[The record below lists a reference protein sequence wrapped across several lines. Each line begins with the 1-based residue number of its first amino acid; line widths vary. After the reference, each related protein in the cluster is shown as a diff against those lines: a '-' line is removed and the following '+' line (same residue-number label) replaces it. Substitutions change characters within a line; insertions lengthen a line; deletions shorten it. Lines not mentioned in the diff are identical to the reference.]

1 MNRSPCLFH
10 GQSCS
15 GHTGHSG
22 SHRIR
27 VVAAMLA
34 FSKRPELVSGFVET
48 LTYHQ
53 DIPGDK
59 GGN

>member
-1 MNRSPCLFH
+1 M
-10 GQSCS
+10 GKAAQATT
-15 GHTGHSG
+15 GTAVHTGY
-22 SHRIR
+22 
-27 VVAAMLA
+27 MLLLPWPSVKGLSKLISA
-34 FSKRPELVSGFVET
+34 FLET